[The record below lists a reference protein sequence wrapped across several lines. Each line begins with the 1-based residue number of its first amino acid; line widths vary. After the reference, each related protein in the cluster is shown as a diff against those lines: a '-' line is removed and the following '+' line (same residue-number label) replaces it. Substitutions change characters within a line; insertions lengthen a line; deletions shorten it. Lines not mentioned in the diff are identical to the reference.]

1 MGAAQED
8 HRRVVGDGALAAD
21 DEHGPRRG
29 QRPELG
35 DEYVLAP
42 PAVPREGLLTHHE
55 GHGVRPVAE
64 GPHLDAGKVVLQMP
78 GGSHVGAVLRAADAE
93 LRARSVAVAEV
104 AADAHRH
111 LAAQFAGE
119 DDRLD
124 HGLHVVVRGHS
135 RPVPLVVHDDDARL
149 ARPHAEEPCLPVQG
163 PRVPP
168 PLPQPDERRA
178 EHAGE
183 QPDRHVQRDPRH
195 RRPLRRST
203 FRRRCPTSS
212 VRRHSPGSSGCL
224 PQRCRSECS
233 RSLKRCGRPTTA
245 RATDEGAGDP
255 RRGLRSTAV
264 EFVPPAGIVGNS
276 GAVGREFMERE
287 LPQH

>member
-178 EHAGE
+178 EHAALWKTLDIRGVPGSWRGRPRMSASIPGCFAFRGRRCRGRGE
-183 QPDRHVQRDPRH
+183 N
-195 RRPLRRST
+195 PLT
-203 FRRRCPTSS
+203 GRRRRLLVSWRPCERT
-212 VRRHSPGSSGCL
+212 RRWYP
-224 PQRCRSECS
+224 
-233 RSLKRCGRPTTA
+233 
-245 RATDEGAGDP
+245 
-255 RRGLRSTAV
+255 
-264 EFVPPAGIVGNS
+264 
-276 GAVGREFMERE
+276 
-287 LPQH
+287 